1 MQTASPQVDEKYWA
15 NEPDID
21 ELRRM
26 YALLVT
32 DFGKAVAGLES
43 LAGRGSTMSMWYL
56 AEAYMGTYAP
66 KDLSRA
72 KYWYGQADEKG
83 ASEASFMLGR
93 ICAQEG
99 DYDSAFAAFSRGANR
114 GYLPSIY
121 RLAMMYQDGLGTKKD
136 SSRARVLLQEAASKG
151 HVFAKRDLATLYVKG
166 TFGPVL
172 VFRGIALLVTLL
184 FDVVGLVIRA
194 IRRGPIV
201 DDRLLG

>member
-1 MQTASPQVDEKYWA
+1 
-15 NEPDID
+15 
-21 ELRRM
+21 
-26 YALLVT
+26 
-32 DFGKAVAGLES
+32 
-43 LAGRGSTMSMWYL
+43 
-56 AEAYMGTYAP
+56 MGTYAP
-66 KDLSRA
+66 KDLGRA

-99 DYDSAFAAFSRGANR
+99 DYDGALAAFSRGANR

-121 RLAMMYQDGLGTKKD
+121 RQAVMYQDGQGTKKD
-136 SSRARVLLQEAASKG
+136 LNRARALLQEAASKG

-166 TFGPVL
+166 AFGPVL
-172 VFRGIALLVTLL
+172 VFRGIALFASLL